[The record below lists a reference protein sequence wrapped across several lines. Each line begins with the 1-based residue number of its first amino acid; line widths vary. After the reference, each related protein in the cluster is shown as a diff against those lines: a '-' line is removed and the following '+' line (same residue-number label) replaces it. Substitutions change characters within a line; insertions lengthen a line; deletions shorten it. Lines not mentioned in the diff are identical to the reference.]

1 MNRNDQRLHDELR
14 PVEMN
19 LGIQSYAE
27 GSVLIKS
34 GDTHV
39 ICSASVEESVPNF
52 LKDQNK
58 GWITAEYNM
67 LPRATLTRTRRENI
81 KKGRTH
87 EIQRLIGRCLRTS
100 VDLNSIG
107 ERSIL
112 IDCDVIQADG
122 GTRTSAITGAFIALW
137 DACKWLEDCGAI
149 KKVPIE
155 TNVAAIS
162 VGVVGGS
169 LMLDLSYEEDS
180 KADVDMNIVMAGD
193 GRFIELQGT
202 AEENPFS
209 KGELDQMVE
218 FGTVGVGDLVRLQNR
233 LIDEGLDEASIGD
246 AQ

>member
-27 GSVLIKS
+27 GSVLIKT
-34 GDTHV
+34 GETHV
-39 ICSASVEESVPNF
+39 ICSASVEETVPNF

-100 VDLNSIG
+100 VDLNLIG

-122 GTRTSAITGAFIALW
+122 GTRTASITGGYVALYLAIVDLVQKNKIDKMPAINQIA
-137 DACKWLEDCGAI
+137 A
-149 KKVPIE
+149 
-155 TNVAAIS
+155 
-162 VGVVGGS
+162 VGVGILERQV
-169 LMLDLSYEEDS
+169 LLDLCYEEDS
-180 KADVDMNIVMAGD
+180 RADADFNIVMNKNGE
-193 GRFIELQGT
+193 FIEVQGT
-202 AEENPFS
+202 AEHRPYS
-209 KGELDQMVE
+209 KKLLEEVLYVASNGIEEL
-218 FGTVGVGDLVRLQNR
+218 FTKQNEV
-233 LIDEGLDEASIGD
+233 ISYMT
-246 AQ
+246 QNKS

>member
-1 MNRNDQRLHDELR
+1 MNRNDQRSQDELR
-14 PVEMN
+14 PVEIT

-27 GSVLIKS
+27 GSVLIKA

-39 ICSASVEESVPNF
+39 ICSASIEESVPNF

-112 IDCDVIQADG
+112 IDCDVVQADG
-122 GTRTSAITGAFIALW
+122 GTRTASITGSYVALYL
-137 DACKWLEDCGAI
+137 AVLSLVEENKIE
-149 KKVPIE
+149 KMPPI
-155 TNVAAIS
+155 NQLAAVS
-162 VGVVGGS
+162 VGILKQQV
-169 LMLDLSYEEDS
+169 LLDLCYEEDS
-180 KADVDMNIVMAGD
+180 EADADFNIVMNNNGD
-193 GRFIELQGT
+193 FIEVQGT
-202 AEENPFS
+202 AEQNPYS
-209 KGELDQMVE
+209 KEL
-218 FGTVGVGDLVRLQNR
+218 
-233 LIDEGLDEASIGD
+233 LDEVLSVGSNGIKQLFDKQNEAISYMTQIKN
-246 AQ
+246 

>member
-1 MNRNDQRLHDELR
+1 MNRNDQRSQDELR
-14 PVEMN
+14 PVEIT

-27 GSVLIKS
+27 GSVLIKA

-39 ICSASVEESVPNF
+39 ICSASIEESVPNF

-112 IDCDVIQADG
+112 IDCDVVQADG
-122 GTRTSAITGAFIALW
+122 GTRTASITGSYVALYL
-137 DACKWLEDCGAI
+137 AVLSLAVLSLVEENK
-149 KKVPIE
+149 IE
-155 TNVAAIS
+155 KMPVINQLAAVS
-162 VGVVGGS
+162 VGILKQQV
-169 LMLDLSYEEDS
+169 LLDLCYEEDS
-180 KADVDMNIVMAGD
+180 EADADFNIVMNNNGD
-193 GRFIELQGT
+193 FIEVQGT
-202 AEENPFS
+202 AEQKPYS
-209 KGELDQMVE
+209 KEL
-218 FGTVGVGDLVRLQNR
+218 
-233 LIDEGLDEASIGD
+233 LDEVLRVGSNGIKQLFDKQNEAISYMT
-246 AQ
+246 

>member
-14 PVEMN
+14 PIEMH

-27 GSVLIKS
+27 GSVLIKT
-34 GDTHV
+34 GETHV
-39 ICSASVEESVPNF
+39 ICSASVEETVPNF

-122 GTRTSAITGAFIALW
+122 GTRTASITGGYVALY
-137 DACKWLEDCGAI
+137 LAI
-149 KKVPIE
+149 LDLVKKNKIDKMP
-155 TNVAAIS
+155 AIS
-162 VGVVGGS
+162 QIAAVSVGILEHQV
-169 LMLDLSYEEDS
+169 LLDLCYEEDS
-180 KADVDMNIVMAGD
+180 GADADFNIVMNRNSD
-193 GRFIELQGT
+193 FIEVQGT
-202 AEENPFS
+202 AEHRPYS
-209 KGELDQMVE
+209 KKLLEEVLYVATNGIKQL
-218 FGTVGVGDLVRLQNR
+218 FAIQNEV
-233 LIDEGLDEASIGD
+233 ISKMT
-246 AQ
+246 QNSS

>member
-1 MNRNDQRLHDELR
+1 MNRNDQRSQDELR
-14 PVEMN
+14 PVEIT

-27 GSVLIKS
+27 GSVLIKT

-39 ICSASVEESVPNF
+39 ICSASIEESVPNF

-112 IDCDVIQADG
+112 IDCDVVQADG
-122 GTRTSAITGAFIALW
+122 GTRTASITGSYVALYL
-137 DACKWLEDCGAI
+137 AVLSLVEENKIEKMPAI
-149 KKVPIE
+149 
-155 TNVAAIS
+155 NQLAAVS
-162 VGVVGGS
+162 VGILKQQV
-169 LMLDLSYEEDS
+169 LLDLCYEEDS
-180 KADVDMNIVMAGD
+180 EADADFNIVMNNNGD
-193 GRFIELQGT
+193 FIEVQGT
-202 AEENPFS
+202 AEQNPYS
-209 KGELDQMVE
+209 KEL
-218 FGTVGVGDLVRLQNR
+218 
-233 LIDEGLDEASIGD
+233 LDEVLSVGSNGIKQLFDKQNEAISYMTQIKN
-246 AQ
+246 

>member
-1 MNRNDQRLHDELR
+1 MNRNDQRSQDELR
-14 PVEMN
+14 PVEIT

-27 GSVLIKS
+27 GSVLIKA

-39 ICSASVEESVPNF
+39 ICSASIEESVPNF

-112 IDCDVIQADG
+112 IDCDVVQADG
-122 GTRTSAITGAFIALW
+122 GTRTASITGSYVALYL
-137 DACKWLEDCGAI
+137 AVLSLVEENKIEKMPAI
-149 KKVPIE
+149 
-155 TNVAAIS
+155 NQLAAVS
-162 VGVVGGS
+162 VGILKQQV
-169 LMLDLSYEEDS
+169 LLDLCYEEDS
-180 KADVDMNIVMAGD
+180 EADADFNIVMNNNGD
-193 GRFIELQGT
+193 FIEVQGT
-202 AEENPFS
+202 AEQNPYS
-209 KGELDQMVE
+209 KEL
-218 FGTVGVGDLVRLQNR
+218 
-233 LIDEGLDEASIGD
+233 LDEVLSVGSNGIKQLFDKQNEAISYMTQIKN
-246 AQ
+246 

>member
-1 MNRNDQRLHDELR
+1 MNRNDQRSQDELR
-14 PVEMN
+14 PVEIT

-27 GSVLIKS
+27 GSVLIKA

-39 ICSASVEESVPNF
+39 ICSASIEESVPNF

-112 IDCDVIQADG
+112 IDCDVVQADG
-122 GTRTSAITGAFIALW
+122 GTRTASITGSYVALYL
-137 DACKWLEDCGAI
+137 AVLSLVEENKIEKMPAI
-149 KKVPIE
+149 
-155 TNVAAIS
+155 NQLAAVS
-162 VGVVGGS
+162 VGILKQQV
-169 LMLDLSYEEDS
+169 LLDLCYEEDS
-180 KADVDMNIVMAGD
+180 EADADFNIVMNNNGN
-193 GRFIELQGT
+193 FIEVQGT
-202 AEENPFS
+202 AEQNPYS
-209 KGELDQMVE
+209 KEL
-218 FGTVGVGDLVRLQNR
+218 
-233 LIDEGLDEASIGD
+233 LDEVLSVGSNGIKQLFDKQNEAISYMTQIKN
-246 AQ
+246 

>member
-1 MNRNDQRLHDELR
+1 MNRNDQRLQDELR
-14 PVEMN
+14 PVEIT

-27 GSVLIKS
+27 GSVLIKT

-39 ICSASVEESVPNF
+39 ICSASIEESVPNF

-112 IDCDVIQADG
+112 IDCDVVQADG
-122 GTRTSAITGAFIALW
+122 GTRTASITGSYVALYL
-137 DACKWLEDCGAI
+137 AVLSLVEENKIEKMPAI
-149 KKVPIE
+149 
-155 TNVAAIS
+155 NQLAAVS
-162 VGVVGGS
+162 VGILKQQV
-169 LMLDLSYEEDS
+169 LLDLCYEEDS
-180 KADVDMNIVMAGD
+180 EADADFNIVMNNNGD
-193 GRFIELQGT
+193 FIEVQGT
-202 AEENPFS
+202 AEQNPYS
-209 KGELDQMVE
+209 KEL
-218 FGTVGVGDLVRLQNR
+218 
-233 LIDEGLDEASIGD
+233 LDEVLSVGSNGIKQLFDKQNEAISYMTQIKN
-246 AQ
+246 

>member
-1 MNRNDQRLHDELR
+1 MNRNDQRSQDELR
-14 PVEMN
+14 PVEIT

-27 GSVLIKS
+27 GSVLIKA

-39 ICSASVEESVPNF
+39 ICSASIEESVPNF

-112 IDCDVIQADG
+112 IDCDVVQADG
-122 GTRTSAITGAFIALW
+122 GTRTASITGSYVALYL
-137 DACKWLEDCGAI
+137 AVLSLVEENKIEKMPAI
-149 KKVPIE
+149 
-155 TNVAAIS
+155 NQLAAVS
-162 VGVVGGS
+162 VGILKQQV
-169 LMLDLSYEEDS
+169 LLDLCYEEDS
-180 KADVDMNIVMAGD
+180 EADADFNIVMNNNGD
-193 GRFIELQGT
+193 FIEVQGT
-202 AEENPFS
+202 AEQKPYS
-209 KGELDQMVE
+209 KEL
-218 FGTVGVGDLVRLQNR
+218 
-233 LIDEGLDEASIGD
+233 LDEVLSVGSNGIKQLFDKQNEAISYMTQIKN
-246 AQ
+246 

>member
-1 MNRNDQRLHDELR
+1 MNRNDQRSQDELR
-14 PVEMN
+14 PVEIT

-27 GSVLIKS
+27 GSVLIKT

-39 ICSASVEESVPNF
+39 ICSASIEESVPNF

-112 IDCDVIQADG
+112 IDCDVVQADG
-122 GTRTSAITGAFIALW
+122 GTRTASITGSYVALYL
-137 DACKWLEDCGAI
+137 AVLSLVEENKIE
-149 KKVPIE
+149 KMPPI
-155 TNVAAIS
+155 NQLAAVS
-162 VGVVGGS
+162 VGILKQQV
-169 LMLDLSYEEDS
+169 LLDLCYEEDS
-180 KADVDMNIVMAGD
+180 EADADFNIVMNNNGD
-193 GRFIELQGT
+193 FIEVQGT
-202 AEENPFS
+202 AEQNPYS
-209 KGELDQMVE
+209 KEL
-218 FGTVGVGDLVRLQNR
+218 
-233 LIDEGLDEASIGD
+233 LDEVLSVGSNGIKQLFDKQNEAISYMT
-246 AQ
+246 

>member
-122 GTRTSAITGAFIALW
+122 GTRTASITGGYVALY
-137 DACKWLEDCGAI
+137 LAI
-149 KKVPIE
+149 LDLVKRNKIDKMP
-155 TNVAAIS
+155 AIS
-162 VGVVGGS
+162 QIAAVSVGILEHQV
-169 LMLDLSYEEDS
+169 LLDLCYEEDS
-180 KADVDMNIVMAGD
+180 GADADFNIVMNENGD
-193 GRFIELQGT
+193 FIEVQGT
-202 AEENPFS
+202 AEHRPYS
-209 KGELDQMVE
+209 KKLLEEVLYVASNGIKQL
-218 FGTVGVGDLVRLQNR
+218 FTKQNEV
-233 LIDEGLDEASIGD
+233 ISNMT
-246 AQ
+246 QNKS

>member
-1 MNRNDQRLHDELR
+1 MNRNDQRSQDELR
-14 PVEMN
+14 QVEIT

-27 GSVLIKS
+27 GSVLIKT

-39 ICSASVEESVPNF
+39 ICSASIEESVPNF

-112 IDCDVIQADG
+112 IDCDVVQADG
-122 GTRTSAITGAFIALW
+122 GTRTASITGSYVALYL
-137 DACKWLEDCGAI
+137 AVLSLVEENKIEKMPAI
-149 KKVPIE
+149 
-155 TNVAAIS
+155 NQLAAVS
-162 VGVVGGS
+162 VGILKQQV
-169 LMLDLSYEEDS
+169 LLDLCYEEDS
-180 KADVDMNIVMAGD
+180 EADADFNIVMNNNGD
-193 GRFIELQGT
+193 FIEVQGT
-202 AEENPFS
+202 AEQNPYS
-209 KGELDQMVE
+209 KEL
-218 FGTVGVGDLVRLQNR
+218 
-233 LIDEGLDEASIGD
+233 LDEVLSVGSDGIKQLFDKQNEAISYMTQIKN
-246 AQ
+246 

>member
-1 MNRNDQRLHDELR
+1 MNRNDQRSQDELR
-14 PVEMN
+14 PVEIT

-27 GSVLIKS
+27 GSVLIKA

-39 ICSASVEESVPNF
+39 ICSASIEESVPNF

-112 IDCDVIQADG
+112 IDCDVVQADG
-122 GTRTSAITGAFIALW
+122 GTRTASITGSYVALYL
-137 DACKWLEDCGAI
+137 AVLSLVEENKIE
-149 KKVPIE
+149 KMPPI
-155 TNVAAIS
+155 NQLAAVS
-162 VGVVGGS
+162 VGILKQQV
-169 LMLDLSYEEDS
+169 LLDLCYEEDS
-180 KADVDMNIVMAGD
+180 EADADFNIVMNNNGD
-193 GRFIELQGT
+193 FIEVQGT
-202 AEENPFS
+202 AEQSPYS
-209 KGELDQMVE
+209 KEL
-218 FGTVGVGDLVRLQNR
+218 
-233 LIDEGLDEASIGD
+233 LDEVLRVGSNGIKQLFDKQNEAISYMTQIKN
-246 AQ
+246 

>member
-1 MNRNDQRLHDELR
+1 MNRNDQRLQDELR
-14 PVEMN
+14 PVEIT

-27 GSVLIKS
+27 GSVLIKA

-39 ICSASVEESVPNF
+39 ICSASIEESVPNF

-112 IDCDVIQADG
+112 IDCDVVQADG
-122 GTRTSAITGAFIALW
+122 GTRTASITGSYVALYL
-137 DACKWLEDCGAI
+137 AVLSLVEENKIEKMPAI
-149 KKVPIE
+149 
-155 TNVAAIS
+155 NQLAAVS
-162 VGVVGGS
+162 VGILKQQV
-169 LMLDLSYEEDS
+169 LLDLCYEEDS
-180 KADVDMNIVMAGD
+180 EADADFNIVMNNNGD
-193 GRFIELQGT
+193 FIEVQGT
-202 AEENPFS
+202 AEQKPYS
-209 KGELDQMVE
+209 KEL
-218 FGTVGVGDLVRLQNR
+218 
-233 LIDEGLDEASIGD
+233 LDEVLSVGSNGIKQLFDKQNEAISYMT
-246 AQ
+246 

>member
-1 MNRNDQRLHDELR
+1 MNRNDQRSQDELR
-14 PVEMN
+14 QVEIT

-27 GSVLIKS
+27 GSVLIKT

-39 ICSASVEESVPNF
+39 ICSASIEESVPNF

-112 IDCDVIQADG
+112 IDCDVVQADG
-122 GTRTSAITGAFIALW
+122 GTRTASITGSYVALYL
-137 DACKWLEDCGAI
+137 AVLSLVEENKIE
-149 KKVPIE
+149 KMPPI
-155 TNVAAIS
+155 NQLAAVS
-162 VGVVGGS
+162 VGILKQQV
-169 LMLDLSYEEDS
+169 LLDLCYEEDS
-180 KADVDMNIVMAGD
+180 EADADFNIVMNNNGN
-193 GRFIELQGT
+193 FIEVQGT
-202 AEENPFS
+202 AEQKPYS
-209 KGELDQMVE
+209 KEL
-218 FGTVGVGDLVRLQNR
+218 
-233 LIDEGLDEASIGD
+233 LDEVLSVGSNGIKQLFDKQNEAISYMTQIKN
-246 AQ
+246 

>member
-122 GTRTSAITGAFIALW
+122 GTRTASITGGYVALY
-137 DACKWLEDCGAI
+137 LAI
-149 KKVPIE
+149 LDLVKRNKIDKMP
-155 TNVAAIS
+155 AIS
-162 VGVVGGS
+162 QIAAVSVGILEHQV
-169 LMLDLSYEEDS
+169 LLDLCYEEDS
-180 KADVDMNIVMAGD
+180 GADADFNIVMNENGD
-193 GRFIELQGT
+193 FIEVQGT
-202 AEENPFS
+202 AEHRPYSKKLLEEVLYVASNGIKELFS
-209 KGELDQMVE
+209 K
-218 FGTVGVGDLVRLQNR
+218 QNEV
-233 LIDEGLDEASIGD
+233 ISSMT
-246 AQ
+246 QNKS

>member
-1 MNRNDQRLHDELR
+1 MNRNDQRAQDELR
-14 PVEMN
+14 PVEIT

-27 GSVLIKS
+27 GSVLIKT

-39 ICSASVEESVPNF
+39 ICSASIEESVPNF

-112 IDCDVIQADG
+112 IDCDVVQADG
-122 GTRTSAITGAFIALW
+122 GTRTASITGSYVALYL
-137 DACKWLEDCGAI
+137 AVLSLVEENKIEKMPAI
-149 KKVPIE
+149 
-155 TNVAAIS
+155 NQLAAVS
-162 VGVVGGS
+162 VGILKQQV
-169 LMLDLSYEEDS
+169 LLDLCYEEDS
-180 KADVDMNIVMAGD
+180 EADADFNIVMNNNGN
-193 GRFIELQGT
+193 FIEVQGT
-202 AEENPFS
+202 AEQNPYS
-209 KGELDQMVE
+209 KEL
-218 FGTVGVGDLVRLQNR
+218 
-233 LIDEGLDEASIGD
+233 LDEVLSVGSNGIKQLFDKQNEAISYMT
-246 AQ
+246 

>member
-1 MNRNDQRLHDELR
+1 MNRNDQRSQDELR
-14 PVEMN
+14 PVEIT

-27 GSVLIKS
+27 GSVLIKT

-39 ICSASVEESVPNF
+39 ICSASIEESVPNF

-112 IDCDVIQADG
+112 IDCDVVQADG
-122 GTRTSAITGAFIALW
+122 GTRTASITGSYVALYL
-137 DACKWLEDCGAI
+137 AVLSLVEENKIEKMPAI
-149 KKVPIE
+149 
-155 TNVAAIS
+155 NQLAAVS
-162 VGVVGGS
+162 VGILKQQV
-169 LMLDLSYEEDS
+169 LLDLCYEEDS
-180 KADVDMNIVMAGD
+180 EADADFNIVMNNNGD
-193 GRFIELQGT
+193 FIEVQGT
-202 AEENPFS
+202 AEQSPYS
-209 KGELDQMVE
+209 KEL
-218 FGTVGVGDLVRLQNR
+218 
-233 LIDEGLDEASIGD
+233 LDEVLRVGSNGIKQLFDKQNEAISYMT
-246 AQ
+246 

>member
-1 MNRNDQRLHDELR
+1 MNRNDQRSQDELR
-14 PVEMN
+14 PVEIT

-27 GSVLIKS
+27 GSVLIKA

-39 ICSASVEESVPNF
+39 ICSASIEESVPNF

-112 IDCDVIQADG
+112 IDCDVVQADG
-122 GTRTSAITGAFIALW
+122 GTRTASITGSYVALYL
-137 DACKWLEDCGAI
+137 AVLSLVEENKIEKMPAI
-149 KKVPIE
+149 
-155 TNVAAIS
+155 NQLAAVS
-162 VGVVGGS
+162 VGILKQQV
-169 LMLDLSYEEDS
+169 LLDLCYEEDS
-180 KADVDMNIVMAGD
+180 EADADFNIVMNNNGD
-193 GRFIELQGT
+193 FIEVQGT
-202 AEENPFS
+202 AEQKHYS
-209 KGELDQMVE
+209 KEL
-218 FGTVGVGDLVRLQNR
+218 
-233 LIDEGLDEASIGD
+233 
-246 AQ
+246 

>member
-14 PVEMN
+14 PIEMN

-27 GSVLIKS
+27 GSVLIKT
-34 GDTHV
+34 GETHV
-39 ICSASVEESVPNF
+39 ICSASVEETVPNF

-122 GTRTSAITGAFIALW
+122 GTRTASITGGYVALY
-137 DACKWLEDCGAI
+137 LAI
-149 KKVPIE
+149 LDLVKKNKIDKMP
-155 TNVAAIS
+155 AIS
-162 VGVVGGS
+162 QIAAVSVGILEHQV
-169 LMLDLSYEEDS
+169 LLDLCYEEDS
-180 KADVDMNIVMAGD
+180 GADADFNIVMNRNSD
-193 GRFIELQGT
+193 FIEVQGT
-202 AEENPFS
+202 AEHRPYS
-209 KGELDQMVE
+209 KKLLEEVLYVATNGIKQL
-218 FGTVGVGDLVRLQNR
+218 FAIQNEV
-233 LIDEGLDEASIGD
+233 ISKMT
-246 AQ
+246 QNSS

>member
-1 MNRNDQRLHDELR
+1 MNRNDQRLHNELR
-14 PVEMN
+14 PVEMS

-27 GSVLIKS
+27 GSVLIKT
-34 GDTHV
+34 GETHV
-39 ICSASVEESVPNF
+39 ICSASVEETVPNF

-122 GTRTSAITGAFIALW
+122 GTRTASITGGYVALYLAIVDLVQKNKIDKMPAINQIA
-137 DACKWLEDCGAI
+137 A
-149 KKVPIE
+149 
-155 TNVAAIS
+155 
-162 VGVVGGS
+162 VGVGILERQV
-169 LMLDLSYEEDS
+169 LLDLCYEEDS
-180 KADVDMNIVMAGD
+180 RADADFNIVMNKNGE
-193 GRFIELQGT
+193 FIEVQGT
-202 AEENPFS
+202 AEHRPYS
-209 KGELDQMVE
+209 KKLLEEVLYVASNGIEEL
-218 FGTVGVGDLVRLQNR
+218 FTKQNEV
-233 LIDEGLDEASIGD
+233 ISYMT
-246 AQ
+246 QNKS

>member
-1 MNRNDQRLHDELR
+1 MNRNDQRSQDELR
-14 PVEMN
+14 PVEIT

-27 GSVLIKS
+27 GSVLIKA

-39 ICSASVEESVPNF
+39 ICSASIEESVPNF

-112 IDCDVIQADG
+112 IDCDVVQADG
-122 GTRTSAITGAFIALW
+122 GTRTASITGSYVALYL
-137 DACKWLEDCGAI
+137 AVLSLVEENKIEKMPAI
-149 KKVPIE
+149 
-155 TNVAAIS
+155 NQLAAVS
-162 VGVVGGS
+162 VGILKQQV
-169 LMLDLSYEEDS
+169 LLDLCYEEDS
-180 KADVDMNIVMAGD
+180 EADADFNIVMNNNGD
-193 GRFIELQGT
+193 FIEVQGT
-202 AEENPFS
+202 AEQKPYS
-209 KGELDQMVE
+209 KEL
-218 FGTVGVGDLVRLQNR
+218 
-233 LIDEGLDEASIGD
+233 LDEVLSVGSNGIKQLFDKQNEAISYMT
-246 AQ
+246 

>member
-1 MNRNDQRLHDELR
+1 MNRNDQRSQDELR
-14 PVEMN
+14 PVEIT

-27 GSVLIKS
+27 GSVLIKT

-39 ICSASVEESVPNF
+39 ICSASIEESVPNF

-112 IDCDVIQADG
+112 IDCDVVQADG
-122 GTRTSAITGAFIALW
+122 GTRTASITGSYVALYL
-137 DACKWLEDCGAI
+137 AVLSLVEENKIEKMPAI
-149 KKVPIE
+149 
-155 TNVAAIS
+155 NQLAAVS
-162 VGVVGGS
+162 VGILKQQV
-169 LMLDLSYEEDS
+169 LLDLCYEEDS
-180 KADVDMNIVMAGD
+180 EADADFNIVMNNNGD
-193 GRFIELQGT
+193 FIEVQGT
-202 AEENPFS
+202 AEQSPYS
-209 KGELDQMVE
+209 KEL
-218 FGTVGVGDLVRLQNR
+218 
-233 LIDEGLDEASIGD
+233 LDEVLSVGSNGIKQLFDKQNEAISYMTQIKN
-246 AQ
+246 

>member
-1 MNRNDQRLHDELR
+1 MNRNDQRSQDELR
-14 PVEMN
+14 PVEIT

-27 GSVLIKS
+27 GSVLIKT

-39 ICSASVEESVPNF
+39 ICSASIEESVPNF

-112 IDCDVIQADG
+112 IDCDVVQADG
-122 GTRTSAITGAFIALW
+122 GTRTASITGSYVALYL
-137 DACKWLEDCGAI
+137 AVLSLVEENKIEKMPAI
-149 KKVPIE
+149 
-155 TNVAAIS
+155 NQLAAVS
-162 VGVVGGS
+162 VGILKQQV
-169 LMLDLSYEEDS
+169 LLDLCYEEDS
-180 KADVDMNIVMAGD
+180 EADADFNIVMNNNGN
-193 GRFIELQGT
+193 FIEVQGT
-202 AEENPFS
+202 AEQSP
-209 KGELDQMVE
+209 
-218 FGTVGVGDLVRLQNR
+218 
-233 LIDEGLDEASIGD
+233 
-246 AQ
+246 

>member
-14 PVEMN
+14 PIEMN

-122 GTRTSAITGAFIALW
+122 GTRTASITGGYVALY
-137 DACKWLEDCGAI
+137 LAI
-149 KKVPIE
+149 LDLVQKNKIDKMP
-155 TNVAAIS
+155 AIS
-162 VGVVGGS
+162 QIAAVSVGIFEHQV
-169 LMLDLSYEEDS
+169 LLDLCYEEDS
-180 KADVDMNIVMAGD
+180 GADADFNIVMNENGD
-193 GRFIELQGT
+193 FIEVQGT
-202 AEENPFS
+202 AEHRPYS
-209 KGELDQMVE
+209 KKLLEEVLYVASNGIKQL
-218 FGTVGVGDLVRLQNR
+218 FTKQNEV
-233 LIDEGLDEASIGD
+233 ISNMT
-246 AQ
+246 QNKS

>member
-14 PVEMN
+14 PIEMN

-122 GTRTSAITGAFIALW
+122 GTRTASITGGYVALY
-137 DACKWLEDCGAI
+137 LAI
-149 KKVPIE
+149 LDLVKKNKIDKMP
-155 TNVAAIS
+155 AIS
-162 VGVVGGS
+162 QIAAVSVGILEHQV
-169 LMLDLSYEEDS
+169 LLDLCYEEDS
-180 KADVDMNIVMAGD
+180 GADADFNIVMNRNSD
-193 GRFIELQGT
+193 FIEVQGT
-202 AEENPFS
+202 AEHRPYS
-209 KGELDQMVE
+209 KKLLEEVLYVATNGIKQL
-218 FGTVGVGDLVRLQNR
+218 FAKQNEV
-233 LIDEGLDEASIGD
+233 ISNMP
-246 AQ
+246 QNKS

>member
-1 MNRNDQRLHDELR
+1 MNRNDQRAQDELR
-14 PVEMN
+14 PVEIT

-27 GSVLIKS
+27 GSVLIKA

-39 ICSASVEESVPNF
+39 ICSASIEESVPNF

-112 IDCDVIQADG
+112 IDCDVVQADG
-122 GTRTSAITGAFIALW
+122 GTRTASITGSYVALYL
-137 DACKWLEDCGAI
+137 AVLSLVEENKIEKMPAI
-149 KKVPIE
+149 
-155 TNVAAIS
+155 NQLAAVS
-162 VGVVGGS
+162 VGILKQQV
-169 LMLDLSYEEDS
+169 LLDLCYEEDS
-180 KADVDMNIVMAGD
+180 EADADFNIVMNNNGN
-193 GRFIELQGT
+193 FIEVQGT
-202 AEENPFS
+202 AEQKPYS
-209 KGELDQMVE
+209 KEL
-218 FGTVGVGDLVRLQNR
+218 
-233 LIDEGLDEASIGD
+233 LDEVLSVGSNGIKQLFDKQNEAISYMTQIKN
-246 AQ
+246 